1 MRQKKIESL
10 RASRSPRSFQGY
22 CTYHFLMAIDKPDDT
37 NVGRIALIFQLCL
50 KEQNNESST
59 ELSIL
64 WATVKSSHVFN
75 AAQTK

>member
-1 MRQKKIESL
+1 
-10 RASRSPRSFQGY
+10 
-22 CTYHFLMAIDKPDDT
+22 MAIDKPDDT